1 MNFICDHM
9 LCFLSVAAGQWCE
22 GLGSQRDTR
31 EQLKEIHAAQV
42 RALQEEHR
50 RQQEELLQVRLIL
63 LFIVLYY
70 TYYCYF
76 VIGFIYF
83 L

>member
-1 MNFICDHM
+1 M

-22 GLGSQRDTR
+22 GLGSQRDKR